1 MIDFSALQ
9 GITIPEGN
17 VTKIEAG
24 GMVLWQVHGD
34 GDIVL
39 EVKKITDT
47 VYTSEGT
54 KEETFILLDVYGI
67 SGEEITVTY
76 GGLTKTVKFSGFG
89 ENVFFGTFR
98 RESDEVE
105 TPASGTLVI
114 KGNCTAVAVGNYPTG
129 KNSPNGYYS
138 GVTAITSLGNITELP
153 DYAFARCYEITDVT
167 IPATVTNIGFDA
179 LDFNGDSLYHHTITM
194 LSTTPPTMDPL
205 GGLGYNGVVTIIVPA
220 GCAEVYKA
228 AEGWGKYA
236 DVIVEGS

>member
-1 MIDFSALQ
+1 MIDFSTLRRL
-9 GITIPEGN
+9 TIPDGR
-17 VTKIEAG
+17 VKKIEAG
-24 GMVLWQVHGD
+24 GMVLWQEKVND
-34 GDIVL
+34 DIIL

-47 VYTSEGT
+47 VYTAEGT
-54 KEETFILLDVYGI
+54 KEETFILLSVYGI

-138 GVTAITSLGNITELP
+138 GVTAITSLGSITELP
-153 DYAFARCYEITDVT
+153 DFAFYNCYEITDVT
-167 IPATVTNIGFDA
+167 IPATVTSVGSSA
-179 LDFNGDSLYHHTITM
+179 LPFTGDSTYTHTITM
-194 LSTTPPTMDPL
+194 LSTTPPAIEGSL
-205 GGLGYNGVVTIIVPA
+205 SLGYYGVVTIVVPA
-220 GCAEVYKA
+220 GCAEVYKS
-228 AEGWGKYA
+228 AEGWDYYA